1 MKDYR
6 LLIGAILIIIGFWG
20 HKYPDLIKS
29 IKDKISSQPIVL
41 MDTKPSE
48 AVLKNSVEAAS
59 LVTDRQDR
67 LDFAIFN
74 IEFAKR
80 LDKYFNESIGSQELA
95 DLYASSLKNY
105 FKDRLKD
112 KYSGLNEKI
121 QSLLEVSISDV
132 DHILS
137 KTEIESL
144 KENLLGLS
152 WNLSN

>member
-6 LLIGAILIIIGFWG
+6 LLIGAILIAIGFWG
-20 HKYPDLIKS
+20 HRYPDFIKY
-29 IKDKISSQPIVL
+29 IKDKVSSQPVVL
-41 MDTKPSE
+41 IDIKPSE
-48 AVLKNSVEAAS
+48 AILKNSIEAAN
-59 LVTDRQDR
+59 LITDRQDK

-74 IEFAKR
+74 IEFVKR
-80 LDKYFNESIGSQELA
+80 LDKYFDESIGSQELA
-95 DLYASSLKNY
+95 DLYTSSLKNY

-121 QSLLEVSISDV
+121 QSLLEMSISDV

-137 KTEIESL
+137 KAEIESL
-144 KENLLGLS
+144 KENLIGLS

>member
-20 HKYPDLIKS
+20 HKYPDFIKS